1 MGASSKKRIKQYF
14 QKNTEKGIV
23 SNKVFQNFIK
33 PFLINKSSSS
43 QNDVVF
49 IEKGK
54 YIFEK
59 NALVEVLHD
68 HNVKIVEKS
77 YKIKPQFVASLSSA
91 TGSKNVINEITQ
103 YYGD

>member
-1 MGASSKKRIKQYF
+1 MLQIKHFRILSSLF
-14 QKNTEKGIV
+14 STNE
-23 SNKVFQNFIK
+23 
-33 PFLINKSSSS
+33 SSSS

-54 YIFEK
+54 SIFEE
-59 NALVEVLHD
+59 NALVEVFHY